1 MRRTLF
7 ASLSA
12 LALVVIASGC
22 SKSEAPSSA
31 ASPPPTAMAA
41 GAPGDR
47 GGGSERAP
55 GPQQATAASIK
66 TLEKKNFGA
75 EITEKTAVP
84 LTALVQSSDRYASQT
99 IRTEGTVTAVCQS
112 MGCWMEIGD
121 DTGQAHIKMAGHSFF
136 IPAAAN
142 GHRAI
147 VQGKVLS
154 AAEPNACGGKDGC
167 REKAEA
173 ATGRIAKVE
182 IEATGVEFVD

>member
-1 MRRTLF
+1 MSRTLF

-12 LALVVIASGC
+12 LALAVAVSGC
-22 SKSEAPSSA
+22 SKPEAPMSA
-31 ASPPPTAMAA
+31 APQSTAMAA
-41 GAPGDR
+41 EAPGDR
-47 GGGSERAP
+47 GGERAP
-55 GPQQATAASIK
+55 GPKQATAASIK
-66 TLEKKNFGA
+66 PLEKKNFGA
-75 EITEKTAVP
+75 GITEKTSVP
-84 LTALVQSSDRYASQT
+84 LTALIESSDKYASQT

-121 DTGQAHIKMAGHSFF
+121 ETGQAHIKMAGHSFF

-147 VQGKVLS
+147 VQGKVLT

-167 REKAEA
+167 REKSEA

-182 IEATGVEFVD
+182 LEATGVEFVD

>member
-7 ASLSA
+7 VSLS
-12 LALVVIASGC
+12 LALMASGC
-22 SKSEAPSSA
+22 AQSD
-31 ASPPPTAMAA
+31 
-41 GAPGDR
+41 APGSATHAPDPPQSTAAAKGAGDR
-47 GGGSERAP
+47 SGGNER
-55 GPQQATAASIK
+55 GIQQATATSVK
-66 TLEKKNFGA
+66 QLEKKKFGA

-84 LTALVQSSDRYASQT
+84 LTALVNSSEKYASQT
-99 IRTEGTVTAVCQS
+99 VRTEGTVTAVCQS

-121 DTGQAHIKMAGHSFF
+121 ENGQAHIKMAGHSFF

-147 VQGKVLS
+147 VQGKVLAS
-154 AAEPNACGGKDGC
+154 PEPNACGGKDGC

-182 IEATGVEFVD
+182 LEATGVEFVD